1 MKTEDDNISCA
12 CNHLTNFAVLMQ
24 LGQVG
29 ESEVSAKIGMNNL

>member
-24 LGQVG
+24 VG
-29 ESEVSAKIGMNNL
+29 ESEVSAKIGMNNFCET